1 MIQVIPAIDL
11 IGGRCVRLSQGDF
24 NRETCYDSS
33 PERMA
38 LSFLANGLKSV
49 HVVDLDG
56 ARLGAPANL
65 DVLKRLSR
73 IEGLEIEWGGGIKGR
88 EDVCSVLETGASR
101 VICGTMAVRDP
112 LLFKGLLEEFG
123 PDRIVLGADVRGREV
138 AVHGWT
144 EGSGMDINA
153 LISSFLPSLK
163 EVIVTE
169 ISRDGMLCGTELGL
183 YMELM
188 SAFPGISLTASGGV
202 GSMEDIRALAAAG
215 VPKVIVGK
223 ALYEGRI
230 KLEEI
235 ALW

>member
-65 DVLKRLSR
+65 DVLRRLSR

-88 EDVCSVLETGASR
+88 EDVRSVLETGASR

-138 AVHGWT
+138 AVNGWT

-153 LISSFLPSLK
+153 LIGSFLPSLK

-169 ISRDGMLCGTELGL
+169 ISRDGMHYCLN
-183 YMELM
+183 MQKF
-188 SAFPGISLTASGGV
+188 AWN
-202 GSMEDIRALAAAG
+202 
-215 VPKVIVGK
+215 K
-223 ALYEGRI
+223 
-230 KLEEI
+230 
-235 ALW
+235 

>member
-1 MIQVIPAIDL
+1 MIKVIPAIDL

-24 NRETCYDSS
+24 NRETSYDAS

-38 LSFLANGLKSV
+38 SRFLDYGLRSV

-65 DVLKRLSR
+65 DVLKSLTG
-73 IEGLEIEWGGGIKGR
+73 IGGLEIEWGGGIKTR
-88 EDVCSVLETGASR
+88 DDVCSALEAGANR

-112 LLFKGLLEEFG
+112 ELFAGLLEEFG

-138 AVHGWT
+138 SVNGWT
-144 EGSGMDINA
+144 ENSGMDIFS
-153 LISSFLPSLK
+153 LLGLFLPSLK

-169 ISRDGMLCGTELGL
+169 ISRDGMLCGTEVGL
-183 YMELM
+183 YKELM
-188 SAFPGISLTASGGV
+188 EAFPGLSLTASGGV
-202 GSMEDIRALAAAG
+202 GSVDDIHALDAVG
-215 VPKVIVGK
+215 IQRVIVGK

-230 KLEEI
+230 RLEDI
-235 ALW
+235 AVW

>member
-1 MIQVIPAIDL
+1 MIQVIQAIDL

-24 NRETCYDSS
+24 NRETCYDAS

-38 LSFLANGLKSV
+38 ASFLENGLRSV

-88 EDVCSVLETGASR
+88 DDVCSVLEAGASR
-101 VICGTMAVRDP
+101 VICGTMAVRAP
-112 LLFKGLLEEFG
+112 LVFKGLLEEFG
-123 PDRIVLGADVRGREV
+123 SGRIVLGADVRGREV
-138 AVHGWT
+138 SVHGWT
-144 EGSGMDINA
+144 ESSGMDIMT
-153 LISSFLPSLK
+153 LIGSFLPSLK

-169 ISRDGMLCGTELGL
+169 ISRDGMLCGAELGL
-183 YMELM
+183 YMDLM
-188 SAFPGISLTASGGV
+188 AAFPGITLTASGGV
-202 GSMEDIRALAAAG
+202 GNMDDIRALDSAG
-215 VPKVIVGK
+215 VPRVIVGK
-223 ALYEGRI
+223 ALYEGTI